1 MKVVSIQLDFGE
13 GPIWTKYYDK
23 ESNRLL
29 TGIKAIDENEDLWV
43 LNEKIQD
50 LYSSYYKTNYKNQPV
65 FFDKEQEKKD
75 KYKMLDLLN
84 KLNDRL
90 QEINDGSF
98 EIDDRETERVR
109 NL

>member
-1 MKVVSIQLDFGE
+1 MKTLRIMLDFGE

-29 TGIKAIDENEDLWV
+29 TGIKTIDENEELWV
-43 LNEKIQD
+43 LNEKIQN
-50 LYSSYYKTNYKNQPV
+50 LYSSYYKINYEDQPV

-84 KLNDRL
+84 KLNARL
-90 QEINDGSF
+90 EEINDGSF
-98 EIDDRETERVR
+98 EVDDRETERVR